1 MQQLQHETLQTE
13 WDENRNQN
21 GLDTMAKAVGR
32 GGGAHATGLLSHDAC
47 VLYECCAHRHRALN
61 AVATVKSGLCRGGD
75 QLTAHLLPI
84 PFLNRREGAL
94 REQVFDHN
102 SRCFGEGRN
111 ESVPRKEC
119 SQRGL
124 NVGRPLHLTAI
135 HARGQ
140 GRYSRDPSGKSR
152 ASW

>member
-1 MQQLQHETLQTE
+1 MT
-13 WDENRNQN
+13 
-21 GLDTMAKAVGR
+21 
-32 GGGAHATGLLSHDAC
+32 HATDLLSHDAC

-75 QLTAHLLPI
+75 QLTAHLFPI

-94 REQVFDHN
+94 REQVPDLIF
-102 SRCFGEGRN
+102 RCFHEGGD
-111 ESVPRKEC
+111 ELVPKKEC

-124 NVGRPLHLTAI
+124 NMGPPLHLTAI
-135 HARGQ
+135 HARRQ
-140 GRYSRDPSGKSR
+140 GRYLRDPSGKSR